1 MKNDFQPIKSDMQQ
15 ERDKLCYLTI
25 GDKDEKWGVVVTTIG
40 YQFIPPGTKYP
51 LSAHPDKYSF
61 MPRGGRILNEYQLVY
76 ITKGSG
82 YFASHS
88 CPEAP
93 VKAGTVMLLFP
104 GEWHSYHPDDATGWD
119 EYWVGFKGSYID
131 DRVANRFLAREQP
144 LHNIGISSG
153 IVSLYEEILQ
163 LASAEKAGCQQ
174 MMSSIVLHIL
184 GSIYY
189 KERNNSYANTF
200 ILEKVNA
207 ARELMKDVDEILG
220 AYLRLEERAV
230 GLRTEEKTVRI
241 GSVYPLAP
249 GTIPHMLKEFGATFP
264 FIIYNRMTPEI
275 AEGLLDGKYDIG
287 FCSDLLKSDEIEYY
301 PIRDSYIA
309 VVVPKGHPLE
319 NRERISLKET
329 AGYPQIMFSKTSGFR
344 TLQEQIFAEEGIK
357 VKPVCAAEE
366 IEVITGLV
374 ENGFGISVLPYMDIV
389 RLHNVVTIPVKTSG
403 WNSKFYIARR
413 KYGIRSEQEE
423 AFFQYWKK
431 EHH

>member
-1 MKNDFQPIKSDMQQ
+1 MNIEYLKYFSELAKIQHYGKAAKALNISQPGLSHAIKSL
-15 ERDKLCYLTI
+15 EEEY
-25 GDKDEKWGVVVTTIG
+25 GV
-40 YQFIPPGTKYP
+40 P
-51 LSAHPDKYSF
+51 LFQKE
-61 MPRGGRILNEYQLVY
+61 GRN
-76 ITKGSG
+76 
-82 YFASHS
+82 
-88 CPEAP
+88 
-93 VKAGTVMLLFP
+93 
-104 GEWHSYHPDDATGWD
+104 
-119 EYWVGFKGSYID
+119 
-131 DRVANRFLAREQP
+131 
-144 LHNIGISSG
+144 
-153 IVSLYEEILQ
+153 VSLSHYG
-163 LASAEKAGCQQ
+163 K
-174 MMSSIVLHIL
+174 
-184 GSIYY
+184 
-189 KERNNSYANTF
+189 
-200 ILEKVNA
+200 
-207 ARELMKDVDEILG
+207 ELMKDVDEILG

-275 AEGLLDGKYDIG
+275 AEGLSDGKYDIG

-423 AFFQYWKK
+423 AFFQHWKK

>member
-1 MKNDFQPIKSDMQQ
+1 MS
-15 ERDKLCYLTI
+15 
-25 GDKDEKWGVVVTTIG
+25 
-40 YQFIPPGTKYP
+40 
-51 LSAHPDKYSF
+51 LSRYGK
-61 MPRGGRILNEYQLVY
+61 
-76 ITKGSG
+76 
-82 YFASHS
+82 
-88 CPEAP
+88 
-93 VKAGTVMLLFP
+93 
-104 GEWHSYHPDDATGWD
+104 
-119 EYWVGFKGSYID
+119 
-131 DRVANRFLAREQP
+131 
-144 LHNIGISSG
+144 
-153 IVSLYEEILQ
+153 
-163 LASAEKAGCQQ
+163 
-174 MMSSIVLHIL
+174 
-184 GSIYY
+184 
-189 KERNNSYANTF
+189 
-200 ILEKVNA
+200 
-207 ARELMKDVDEILG
+207 ELMKDVDEILG

-357 VKPVCAAEE
+357 V
-366 IEVITGLV
+366 
-374 ENGFGISVLPYMDIV
+374 LPYMDIV

-413 KYGIRSEQEE
+413 KYGIRSEQED
-423 AFFQYWKK
+423 AFFRYWKK
-431 EHH
+431 TIT

>member
-1 MKNDFQPIKSDMQQ
+1 MS
-15 ERDKLCYLTI
+15 
-25 GDKDEKWGVVVTTIG
+25 
-40 YQFIPPGTKYP
+40 
-51 LSAHPDKYSF
+51 LSRYGK
-61 MPRGGRILNEYQLVY
+61 
-76 ITKGSG
+76 
-82 YFASHS
+82 
-88 CPEAP
+88 
-93 VKAGTVMLLFP
+93 
-104 GEWHSYHPDDATGWD
+104 
-119 EYWVGFKGSYID
+119 
-131 DRVANRFLAREQP
+131 
-144 LHNIGISSG
+144 
-153 IVSLYEEILQ
+153 
-163 LASAEKAGCQQ
+163 
-174 MMSSIVLHIL
+174 
-184 GSIYY
+184 
-189 KERNNSYANTF
+189 
-200 ILEKVNA
+200 
-207 ARELMKDVDEILG
+207 ELMKDVDEILG
-220 AYLRLEERAV
+220 AYLRLEERAA

-287 FCSDLLKSDEIEYY
+287 FCSELLKSDEIEYY

-329 AGYPQIMFSKTSGFR
+329 ARYPQIMFSKTSGFR

-431 EHH
+431 KHH

>member
-1 MKNDFQPIKSDMQQ
+1 MNIEYLKYFSELAKIQHYGKAAKALNISQPGLSHAIKSL
-15 ERDKLCYLTI
+15 EEEY
-25 GDKDEKWGVVVTTIG
+25 GV
-40 YQFIPPGTKYP
+40 P
-51 LSAHPDKYSF
+51 LFQKE
-61 MPRGGRILNEYQLVY
+61 GRN
-76 ITKGSG
+76 
-82 YFASHS
+82 
-88 CPEAP
+88 
-93 VKAGTVMLLFP
+93 
-104 GEWHSYHPDDATGWD
+104 
-119 EYWVGFKGSYID
+119 
-131 DRVANRFLAREQP
+131 
-144 LHNIGISSG
+144 
-153 IVSLYEEILQ
+153 VSLSHYG
-163 LASAEKAGCQQ
+163 K
-174 MMSSIVLHIL
+174 
-184 GSIYY
+184 
-189 KERNNSYANTF
+189 
-200 ILEKVNA
+200 
-207 ARELMKDVDEILG
+207 ELMKDVDEILG

-264 FIIYNRMTPEI
+264 FIIYNRMIPEI

>member
-1 MKNDFQPIKSDMQQ
+1 MNIEYLKYFSELAKIQHYGKAAKSLNISQPGLSHAIKSL
-15 ERDKLCYLTI
+15 EEEY
-25 GDKDEKWGVVVTTIG
+25 GV
-40 YQFIPPGTKYP
+40 P
-51 LSAHPDKYSF
+51 LFQKE
-61 MPRGGRILNEYQLVY
+61 GRN
-76 ITKGSG
+76 
-82 YFASHS
+82 
-88 CPEAP
+88 
-93 VKAGTVMLLFP
+93 
-104 GEWHSYHPDDATGWD
+104 
-119 EYWVGFKGSYID
+119 
-131 DRVANRFLAREQP
+131 
-144 LHNIGISSG
+144 
-153 IVSLYEEILQ
+153 VSLSRYG
-163 LASAEKAGCQQ
+163 K
-174 MMSSIVLHIL
+174 
-184 GSIYY
+184 
-189 KERNNSYANTF
+189 
-200 ILEKVNA
+200 
-207 ARELMKDVDEILG
+207 ELMKDVDDILG
-220 AYLRLEERAV
+220 AYLRLEERAA

-366 IEVITGLV
+366 IEVIAGLV

-389 RLHNVVTIPVKTSG
+389 RLHNVVTIPVQTSS
-403 WNSKFYIARR
+403 WKSKFYIARR
-413 KYGIRSEQEE
+413 KYGIRSWQED
-423 AFFQYWKK
+423 AFFRYWRK
-431 EHH
+431 E

>member
-1 MKNDFQPIKSDMQQ
+1 MNIEYLKYFSELAKIQHYGKAAKALNISQPGLSHAIKSL
-15 ERDKLCYLTI
+15 EEEY
-25 GDKDEKWGVVVTTIG
+25 GV
-40 YQFIPPGTKYP
+40 P
-51 LSAHPDKYSF
+51 LFQKE
-61 MPRGGRILNEYQLVY
+61 GRN
-76 ITKGSG
+76 
-82 YFASHS
+82 
-88 CPEAP
+88 
-93 VKAGTVMLLFP
+93 
-104 GEWHSYHPDDATGWD
+104 
-119 EYWVGFKGSYID
+119 
-131 DRVANRFLAREQP
+131 
-144 LHNIGISSG
+144 
-153 IVSLYEEILQ
+153 VSLSHYG
-163 LASAEKAGCQQ
+163 K
-174 MMSSIVLHIL
+174 
-184 GSIYY
+184 
-189 KERNNSYANTF
+189 
-200 ILEKVNA
+200 
-207 ARELMKDVDEILG
+207 ELMKDVDEILG

-264 FIIYNRMTPEI
+264 FIIFNRMTPVI